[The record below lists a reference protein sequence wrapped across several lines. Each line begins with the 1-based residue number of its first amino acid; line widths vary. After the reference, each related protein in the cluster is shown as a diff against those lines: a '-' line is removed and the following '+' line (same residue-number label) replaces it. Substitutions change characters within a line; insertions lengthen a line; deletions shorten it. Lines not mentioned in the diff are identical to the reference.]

1 MNFDD
6 RIKEEVFW
14 INQCIQNQ
22 LPKESGFQKRII
34 ESMNYSVEAGGKR
47 IRPML
52 ILESFR
58 LCGGQDE
65 RIIEPFLA
73 ALECIHTYSL
83 VHDDLPAMDNDDLRR
98 GKPSCHK
105 AYDEATAILAGD
117 GLLTKAFEVALDSE
131 CSAEQKVALVKAL
144 SWYAG
149 IDGMIYGQTL
159 DLQSENDP
167 NPTLALLQEIDHYKT
182 SKLLTLPLVCGC
194 ILANK
199 FDDVEH
205 FRKIG
210 LVLGLEF
217 QMQDDIL
224 DVTGSEEVVGKSL
237 SDVDNHKV
245 TAVSLLGLQGAKDMV
260 ASYDETI
267 RKELGFV
274 SCDVTSLTKVLD
286 TLLKRTY

>member
-1 MNFDD
+1 MN
-6 RIKEEVFW
+6 
-14 INQCIQNQ
+14 
-22 LPKESGFQKRII
+22 
-34 ESMNYSVEAGGKR
+34 GGKR
-47 IRPML
+47 VRPML
-52 ILESFR
+52 LFSVLEGYGMDAHIGYP
-58 LCGGQDE
+58 CACA
-65 RIIEPFLA
+65 IEM
-73 ALECIHTYSL
+73 IHTYSL

-117 GLLTKAFEVALDSE
+117 GLLTKAFEVVLDSE
-131 CSAEQKVALVKAL
+131 CSAKQKVALVKAL

-159 DLQSENDP
+159 DLQAENDT
-167 NPTLALLQEIDHYKT
+167 NPTFALLQEIDHYKT

-199 FDDVEH
+199 FDDIDH

-224 DVTGSEEVVGKSL
+224 DVVGSEEVVGKSL
-237 SDVDNHKV
+237 SDEDNHKV
-245 TAVSLLGLQGAKDMV
+245 TAVSLLGLEGAKDMV
-260 ASYDETI
+260 KSYDETI
-267 RKELGFV
+267 RKSLDKV

>member
-1 MNFDD
+1 M
-6 RIKEEVFW
+6 RIK
-14 INQCIQNQ
+14 Q
-22 LPKESGFQKRII
+22 LKELVD
-34 ESMNYSVEAGGKR
+34 NYLSNYFKDKGSYNSLIYDAASYSLNVGGKR
-47 IRPML
+47 IRPILFML
-52 ILESFR
+52 VYFMYKGE
-58 LCGGQDE
+58 DKE
-65 RIIEPFLA
+65 IIDMA
-73 ALECIHTYSL
+73 AAIEMIHTYSL

-117 GLLTKAFEVALDSE
+117 GLLTKAFEDVLDSE
-131 CSAEQKVALVKAL
+131 CSAKQKVALVKAL

-159 DLQSENDP
+159 DLQAENDT
-167 NPTLALLQEIDHYKT
+167 NPTFALLQEIDHYKT

-199 FDDVEH
+199 FDDIDH

-224 DVTGSEEVVGKSL
+224 DVVGSEEVVGKSL
-237 SDVDNHKV
+237 SDEDNHKV
-245 TAVSLLGLQGAKDMV
+245 TAVSLLGLEGAKDMV
-260 ASYDETI
+260 KSYDETI
-267 RKELGFV
+267 RISLDKV

>member
-1 MNFDD
+1 MNN
-6 RIKEEVFW
+6 IIEEV
-14 INQCIQNQ
+14 NAR
-22 LPKESGFQKRII
+22 LKEILSSYRPGLVK
-34 ESMNYSVEAGGKR
+34 EAMTYSVMAGGKR
-47 IRPML
+47 LRPL
-52 ILESFR
+52 LFIQTLRAYSVDYHKY
-58 LCGGQDE
+58 LDIACA
-65 RIIEPFLA
+65 IEM
-73 ALECIHTYSL
+73 IHTYSL

-117 GLLTKAFEVALDSE
+117 GLLTKAFEVVLDSE
-131 CSAEQKVALVKAL
+131 CSAKQKVALVKAL

-159 DLQSENDP
+159 DLQAENDT
-167 NPTLALLQEIDHYKT
+167 NPTFALLQEIDHYKT

-199 FDDVEH
+199 FDDIDH

-224 DVTGSEEVVGKSL
+224 DVVGSEEVVGKSL
-237 SDVDNHKV
+237 SDEDNHKV
-245 TAVSLLGLQGAKDMV
+245 TAVSLLGLEGAKDMV
-260 ASYDETI
+260 KSYDETI
-267 RKELGFV
+267 RKSLDKV